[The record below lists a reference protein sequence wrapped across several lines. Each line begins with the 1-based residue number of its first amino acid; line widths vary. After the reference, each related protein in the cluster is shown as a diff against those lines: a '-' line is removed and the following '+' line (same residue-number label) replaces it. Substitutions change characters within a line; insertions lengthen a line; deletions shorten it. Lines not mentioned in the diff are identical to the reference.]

1 MANVPDILG
10 RIAEEGGWVRHEVVP
25 NSDDKDQNPESK
37 RSYGQEEYEI
47 IWQNCVAA
55 LVGSATVTLEAI
67 KDGLEHAALQL
78 EIIPRPGTKYYFWL
92 PGVKRTDKTDL
103 EAEGEVIKPGNPQF
117 SKLLRDNLAEF
128 STRRVEAL
136 TAWAD
141 CKGLSAAQVKKLQS
155 MGDFDIDEDPVDGN
169 VRFLKDRR
177 QLYLILYVQYMVS
190 KIHTKRNVVAI
201 TFRT

>member
-1 MANVPDILG
+1 MANLPDILG
-10 RIAEEGGWVRHEVVP
+10 RITEDGGWVRHEVVP
-25 NSDDKDQNPESK
+25 NSDDKDQNSESK

-47 IWQNCVAA
+47 IWQNSITA
-55 LVGSATVTLEAI
+55 LVDSATVTVEAI

-78 EIIPRPGTKYYFWL
+78 EIIPRPGTRYYFWL
-92 PGVKRTDKTDL
+92 PGVKRTEKTDI
-103 EAEGEVIKPGNPQF
+103 EAEGEVIKPGSPQF
-117 SKLLRDNLAEF
+117 SKLLKDKLVEF

-141 CKGLSAAQVKKLQS
+141 CKGLSAAQVEKLQS
-155 MGDFDIDEDPVDGN
+155 MGDFDIDEDPVDGH

-190 KIHTKRNVVAI
+190 KKHRRHKGS
-201 TFRT
+201 